1 MGENMFVLT
10 DLSQYDTLDREVEQ
24 SQLDNQVRALVRHA
38 ESHIT
43 EEQYCDLHSFT
54 FRDAYLLSEELCAN
68 IAAEELGNPKRFTQ
82 DTHHN
87 AVRLRSG
94 DVIPIPSWPR
104 PEIPGLTNVTVTR
117 SMKVTV

>member
-1 MGENMFVLT
+1 MDLNVQL
-10 DLSQYDTLDREVEQ
+10 DLSQYDTLDREIG
-24 SQLDNQVRALVRHA
+24 QLELFKQTRALLSHA
-38 ESHIT
+38 ERHIT
-43 EEQYCDLHSFT
+43 EEQYDDIYSFT
-54 FRDAYLLSEELCAN
+54 FRGAYLSEDEMCAN
-68 IAAEELGNPKRFTQ
+68 NRMVRRNKPKRFTQ

-117 SMKVTV
+117 CTKVIE